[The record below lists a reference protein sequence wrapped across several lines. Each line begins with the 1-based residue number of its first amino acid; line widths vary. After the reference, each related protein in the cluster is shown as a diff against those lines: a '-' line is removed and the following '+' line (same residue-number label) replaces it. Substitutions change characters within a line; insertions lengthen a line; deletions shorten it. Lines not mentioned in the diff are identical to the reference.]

1 MKTLHIYQGIQGSG
15 KSTRARQFV
24 LEDPDNRIRV
34 NRDEIRL
41 MIGKPFNPKMENLV
55 TQIENA
61 ALVAAFKTGK
71 DVISDNMNLNSRIR
85 RNLEKMA
92 QSYEYDV
99 EYHFVYTPL
108 EVCIERDSK
117 RQYPV
122 GEKVIR
128 ETYEKYKD
136 YVEEHNPENERIQEK
151 KVSENINSL
160 YKAGYSVKQICEEL
174 NLKEGLVY
182 KNIRKIKE
190 NDRQFNI

>member
-15 KSTRARQFV
+15 KSTSARQFV

-71 DVISDNMNLNSRIR
+71 DVISDNMNLNSKIR

-92 QSYEYDV
+92 QRYQYDV

-128 ETYEKYKD
+128 ETYAKYKD

-151 KVSENINSL
+151 KKKSKMTILQKMKLFIQSWL
-160 YKAGYSVKQICEEL
+160 FGKTDL
-174 NLKEGLVY
+174 
-182 KNIRKIKE
+182 
-190 NDRQFNI
+190 

>member
-15 KSTRARQFV
+15 KSTSARQFV

-92 QSYEYDV
+92 QRYQYDV
-99 EYHFVYTPL
+99 E
-108 EVCIERDSK
+108 
-117 RQYPV
+117 
-122 GEKVIR
+122 
-128 ETYEKYKD
+128 
-136 YVEEHNPENERIQEK
+136 
-151 KVSENINSL
+151 
-160 YKAGYSVKQICEEL
+160 
-174 NLKEGLVY
+174 
-182 KNIRKIKE
+182 
-190 NDRQFNI
+190 